1 MANITIYVPDQEA
14 LEIDLD
20 GYEQVSVGRSP
31 DNDVVIDH
39 VSMSGTHAI
48 IQNLGGTFQ
57 LNDQGSTNG
66 TFVNQ
71 QPVAEVVLSHGDAVM
86 FGSVEA
92 AFTAEDTEETA
103 AEESA
108 ATGEPAAASEG
119 GGYGVHHA
127 EIAEVSNRPD
137 GFKNLSP
144 IEKVEK
150 KDVVGQIA
158 ILVGVVAVLA
168 AIAVAA
174 VAFTM
179 TAS

>member
-1 MANITIYVPDQEA
+1 MANIKIYVPDQDT

-39 VSMSGTHAI
+39 VSMSGSHAV
-48 IQNLGGTFQ
+48 IQNLGGVFQ

-71 QPVAEVVLSHGDAVM
+71 QPVAEVVLSNGDSVM

-92 AFTAEDTEETA
+92 TFTDEAAEDASTEEA
-103 AEESA
+103 ASEETVAS
-108 ATGEPAAASEG
+108 SEG
-119 GGYGVHHA
+119 GGYGAHHA
-127 EIAEVSNRPD
+127 EIGEVSNRPN

-150 KDVVGQIA
+150 KDVIGQIA
-158 ILVGVVAVLA
+158 VLVGVVAILA
-168 AIAVAA
+168 AIAVAGL
-174 VAFTM
+174 AFTM
-179 TAS
+179 TGG

>member
-20 GYEQVSVGRSP
+20 GYEQVSIGRSP

-39 VSMSGTHAI
+39 VSMSGSHAV
-48 IQNLGGTFQ
+48 IQNLGGVFQ

-71 QPVAEVVLSHGDAVM
+71 QPVAEVVLGHGDSIM

-92 AFTAEDTEETA
+92 TFADGA
-103 AEESA
+103 AEEAQVEEAASA
-108 ATGEPAAASEG
+108 EEAAVSEG
-119 GGYGVHHA
+119 GSGYGAHHA
-127 EIAEVSNRPD
+127 EIAEVSNRPN

-144 IEKVEK
+144 IEKIEK
-150 KDVVGQIA
+150 KDVIGQIA
-158 ILVGVVAVLA
+158 VLIGVVAILA
-168 AIAVAA
+168 ALAVAGL
-174 VAFTM
+174 AFTM
-179 TAS
+179 TGG